1 LKRKILVIEQHFY
14 PEVAATGQLLLD
26 LCEDLVKAGY
36 QVKVITGNPTEL
48 HQKEIKIPKRENYKG
63 IEIVRLKNTT
73 LSKYNMAGRVI
84 NYLTFHLSIFFHIIF
99 SKRPDLVLV
108 LSNPPF
114 ISFHGLILKIFKKCK
129 VIYNVQDLFPDLAV
143 ELGKLRNKP
152 FISILKTLSK
162 YIIRKMDR
170 VIVVGEYMERR
181 IKEDVLKD
189 VVRKADHVVTIH
201 NWADGERLKV
211 IEKKDNYLGREWNLE
226 DKFVVLYSGNIGYLH
241 EFDTIIKAAENL
253 RDRGY
258 KDIVFVFIG
267 EGIKKEYIRKRAE
280 KKGLNN
286 ILFFPYQARDKLTYS
301 LGIADVSLV
310 SLDEGFAG
318 MVVPS
323 KMYGILASGR
333 PMIGIIGRES
343 EINEIIREGRCGRIV
358 KIGDGKALSGAI
370 IEYYKNPQKCREE
383 GMNGRKYFEEN
394 FDRKIAT
401 EKYIKVIEETLRS

>member
-1 LKRKILVIEQHFY
+1 
-14 PEVAATGQLLLD
+14 
-26 LCEDLVKAGY
+26 
-36 QVKVITGNPTEL
+36 
-48 HQKEIKIPKRENYKG
+48 
-63 IEIVRLKNTT
+63 
-73 LSKYNMAGRVI
+73 
-84 NYLTFHLSIFFHIIF
+84 
-99 SKRPDLVLV
+99 
-108 LSNPPF
+108 
-114 ISFHGLILKIFKKCK
+114 
-129 VIYNVQDLFPDLAV
+129 
-143 ELGKLRNKP
+143 
-152 FISILKTLSK
+152 
-162 YIIRKMDR
+162 MDR